1 MRDEAWDLDGRV
13 LKEVDESGNT
23 KGEDMVEEA
32 IINLLLLVAL
42 VLLLE
47 VEVLSLELDV
57 GIEDDDLVFLL
68 DPAPV
73 ELLPAPLF
81 CHNKALKGL
90 PAALAPFLITPP

>member
-1 MRDEAWDLDGRV
+1 MRDEEWDLEGRE
-13 LKEVDESGNT
+13 LKELEEMGNT

-32 IINLLLLVAL
+32 IINLLLLAAL

-47 VEVLSLELDV
+47 VGVLSVELDV
-57 GIEDDDLVFLL
+57 GIEDDDVVFLL

-81 CHNKALKGL
+81 CHNKALNAL

>member
-1 MRDEAWDLDGRV
+1 VRDEEWGLEGRV

-23 KGEDMVEEA
+23 KGEDMVEEV

-47 VEVLSLELDV
+47 VFSVELDL
-57 GIEDDDLVFLL
+57 GIEDDDAVFLL

-81 CHNKALKGL
+81 CHNKAL
-90 PAALAPFLITPP
+90 APFLITRP

>member
-1 MRDEAWDLDGRV
+1 MEWDLEGRV
-13 LKEVDESGNT
+13 LDESGNT

-32 IINLLLLVAL
+32 IINLLLLVTL

-47 VEVLSLELDV
+47 VLRAV
-57 GIEDDDLVFLL
+57 GIEDDDVVFLF

-81 CHNKALKGL
+81 CHNKALNGL
-90 PAALAPFLITPP
+90 PAALAPFLITLP